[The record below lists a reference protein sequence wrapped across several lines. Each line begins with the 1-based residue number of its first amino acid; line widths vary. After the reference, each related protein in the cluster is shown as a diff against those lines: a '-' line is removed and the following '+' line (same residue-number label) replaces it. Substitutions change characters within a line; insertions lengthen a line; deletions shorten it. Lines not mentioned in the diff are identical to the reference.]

1 MKERYLSTFLFQPKI
16 ISFESRNGG
25 KEKTEYKMCTSIL
38 NGSQDVCRNT
48 AKKVLIQKYV
58 NPYCKKCFKYFVAT
72 HYYPMQEPNAGCLY
86 LPFRKATQNINKI
99 LPSFP
104 SFTSGVHLV
113 HILSMSKNK
122 LIYGIIWLESVR
134 VDLLL
139 LMYCVVICCLTSWYI
154 SGCEHQS
161 PFFLCKYWI

>member
-1 MKERYLSTFLFQPKI
+1 MVVRKKQNIKCVQAYLTAL
-16 ISFESRNGG
+16 
-25 KEKTEYKMCTSIL
+25 KTCVGILLKRFWYK
-38 NGSQDVCRNT
+38 
-48 AKKVLIQKYV
+48 KYV

-72 HYYPMQEPNAGCLY
+72 HYHPMQEPNAGCLY

-161 PFFLCKYWI
+161 PFFLCK